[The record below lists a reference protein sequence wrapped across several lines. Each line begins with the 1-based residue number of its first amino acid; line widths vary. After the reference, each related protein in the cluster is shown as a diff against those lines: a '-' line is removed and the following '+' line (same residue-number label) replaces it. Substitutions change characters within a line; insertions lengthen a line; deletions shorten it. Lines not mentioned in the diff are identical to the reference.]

1 MSDRARRDDG
11 KTVADYE
18 AFVAARPEDERW
30 ELVGGVIEM
39 MTNPTGNHGQIT
51 MNIAMPL
58 KATMDAA
65 GCRTYAGSMRVQ
77 TAERR
82 AADAATIPDIV
93 VHCGPDRNRTFIF
106 DPLIIV
112 EVLSR
117 STMDYDRGPKLA
129 VYKSLESL
137 RHIVLIYQDQMR
149 VEHYYRADDG
159 WFLQSLT
166 RTSQTLTFDGLDF
179 SIGLETIYFDVPV
192 LRTVEPTEPSETEPA
207 GPVR

>member
-1 MSDRARRDDG
+1 MSDTRA
-11 KTVADYE
+11 THASMSLADYE
-18 AFVAARPEDERW
+18 AFIASRPDDERW
-30 ELVGGVIEM
+30 ELIGGVVEM

-58 KATMDAA
+58 KATMDPA

-77 TAERR
+77 ATEQR
-82 AADAATIPDIV
+82 AAGDATIPDIV
-93 VHCGPDRNRTFIF
+93 VHCGPDRNRTFVT
-106 DPLIIV
+106 DPLAIV

-129 VYKSLESL
+129 FYKGLPRL

-149 VEHYYRADDG
+149 VEHYSRAEDG
-159 WFLQSLT
+159 WLLESLT
-166 RTSQTLTFDGLDF
+166 RASQSLVFDDLGFRLVV
-179 SIGLETIYFDVPV
+179 GTIYFDVPV
-192 LRTVEPTEPSETEPA
+192 LRSIESNDLVATEPA